1 MVNKICPFQQRYQ
14 ALTYIFKLALVG
26 RCGAY
31 SNTHGRVAFRVVSG
45 VVKPVESA
53 SVPSIQ
59 GSRGE
64 EEATMTK
71 NSRSML
77 GHANG
82 SDASIR
88 AKVPLNTG
96 LFDALLGFVT
106 GTVVRE

>member
-1 MVNKICPFQQRYQ
+1 MVGV
-14 ALTYIFKLALVG
+14 AL
-26 RCGAY
+26 
-31 SNTHGRVAFRVVSG
+31 RVAFGMVN
-45 VVKPVESA
+45 PVESA

-59 GSRGE
+59 GSKSE

-71 NSRSML
+71 KSRSML

-106 GTVVRE
+106 GTVVGEEPALDILGVS